1 MKKKCL
7 IILLSLVCVTVCVF
21 GLVACDIPVKPSGT
35 HTHNYQWLDSG
46 DGTHRQHCSISGCN
60 APDINSENHVW
71 GTDNKCEKCKAVKS
85 EEEHTHNYMQKND
98 ETYHWMECL
107 IFGCTEKIK
116 DKSTHNTL
124 GIDDACTVCGYKVGG
139 TVTPPVHNH
148 IWSQM
153 WESNETHHW
162 HNCIDDGCTVTD
174 NSQKDGYAEH
184 DFTNGNCV
192 CGKAAPH
199 AHVWSQSWESDETHH
214 WHNCTADGCAVT
226 DNSQKDGYAEH
237 DFTNG
242 NCVCGKAAPHAHVWS
257 QSWESDETH
266 HWHNCT
272 ADGCAVTDNS
282 QKDGYAEH
290 DFTNGNC
297 VCGKKDPF
305 APTEGLKYAV
315 IGGEILVTGIGTAT
329 DTDIVIAT
337 VYKGSPV
344 TGIKDRAFKGCDITS
359 ITIPNSVASIGD
371 EAFYGCSNL
380 TSITIPD
387 SVTSIGDEAFYGCS
401 SLTSITIPD
410 SVTSIGDAAFSG
422 CSSLK
427 SITIIDGVTSIGSS
441 AFKGCSNLT
450 SITIPDGV
458 TSIGDETF
466 YGCSSLI
473 SITIPDSVTSI
484 GVRAFRGCNITSITI
499 PDSVTSIGYEAFYG
513 CSSLTSITIPDSVTK
528 IYSFVFNNCSSL
540 TRVIIPDSITS
551 IGDDAFNNCSSLTS
565 ITIPDSVE
573 SIGSFVFNGC
583 PIETATI
590 PAIACSSIRNS
601 ELKTVVITSGE
612 RIDEDAFYNCSSL
625 TSITISDSITSIGRQ
640 AFYGC
645 SSLTN
650 VIIPES
656 ITSIGILAF
665 FKCSSLTCIIIP
677 RSVTNIHSSFG
688 YCSSLTSITIPDSV
702 ESIDSSA
709 FNGCPIETATIP
721 AIACSSIRN
730 SELKTVVITSGE
742 RLSESAFYNCS
753 SLTNIIIPDSITSI
767 SWQAFYGCSSLTSIT
782 FNGTKEQWKAVEK
795 DDMWN
800 NETGNYVVHC
810 SDGDIAKSEDK

>member
-199 AHVWSQSWESDETHH
+199 THVWSQSWESDETHH

-226 DNSQKDGYAEH
+226 ENL
-237 DFTNG
+237 
-242 NCVCGKAAPHAHVWS
+242 
-257 QSWESDETH
+257 
-266 HWHNCT
+266 
-272 ADGCAVTDNS
+272 

-371 EAFYGCSNL
+371 EAFYGCSN
-380 TSITIPD
+380 
-387 SVTSIGDEAFYGCS
+387 
-401 SLTSITIPD
+401 LTSITIPD